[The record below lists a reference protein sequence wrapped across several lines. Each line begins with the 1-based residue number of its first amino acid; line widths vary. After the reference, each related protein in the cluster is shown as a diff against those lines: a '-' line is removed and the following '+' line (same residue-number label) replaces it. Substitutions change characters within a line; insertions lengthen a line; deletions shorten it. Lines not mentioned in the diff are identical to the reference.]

1 MQILMPKLNET
12 GEDAIIEEVLV
23 SVGEN
28 VDPGQPVLSVE
39 MEKAIVEIESEHQ
52 GKVAKIHVNKGDEVP
67 IGAILIEL
75 EEMSS

>member
-23 SVGEN
+23 AVGDSV
-28 VDPGQPVLSVE
+28 DQGQPVLSVE
-39 MEKAIVEIESEHQ
+39 MEKAIVDIESEHQ

-67 IGAILIEL
+67 IGAVLIEL
-75 EEMSS
+75 E